1 MKHLHKDIDWTI
13 FEFLEGNLS
22 LDETAYVKQ
31 LIASDSVW
39 QKSYSTWKLS
49 YLEADLIE
57 HPNKNELY
65 KHKIKKNIGFKN
77 NIQWYIAASLFMALT
92 WYFGNRQFE
101 LKRIK
106 TASTEASSSIQ
117 NRQPVITY
125 DQENFGSQNSPD
137 APNLAAMTLDKK
149 RVLSSSHYGTPNP
162 NEKAI
167 ENYLIAL
174 NNPAKFTVDTTPR
187 IRAVDNAVIAPPP
200 SKEESTIYTAL
211 TSFFPTEN
219 KKEATLEW
227 TSVKVINTANESYH
241 SPSPAT
247 AVIEMYIDTH
257 YFQKNEPPRWQQIW
271 QHTKNGQFPAIKLAV
286 ESNPNSWIPNMNV
299 NFHYP

>member
-1 MKHLHKDIDWTI
+1 MKHLHNDIDWTI

-22 LDETAYVKQ
+22 VDETAYVKQ

-39 QKSYSTWKLS
+39 AKSYTNWKLS

-65 KHKIKKNIGFKN
+65 KNPIKKTVGFKN
-77 NIQWYIAASLFMALT
+77 NIQWYIAASLLIALT
-92 WYFGNRQFE
+92 WYIGDRQFE
-101 LKRIK
+101 IKRNK
-106 TASTEASSSIQ
+106 TASTKASTSIQ
-117 NRQPVITY
+117 NRQPVTTY
-125 DQENFGSQNSPD
+125 DQESFGSQNPPD
-137 APNLAAMTLDKK
+137 TPNLAAMTLDNK
-149 RVLSSSHYGTPNP
+149 RVLSSSHYGAPKP

-167 ENYLIAL
+167 ENYLTAL
-174 NNPAKFTVDTTPR
+174 NNPAKLSVDTTP
-187 IRAVDNAVIAPPP
+187 IIEGVNNAITTKIH

-219 KKEATLEW
+219 KKEVTIEW
-227 TSVKVINTANESYH
+227 SNVSVINTANESSH

-286 ESNPNSWIPNMNV
+286 ETNPNSWIPSMNV
-299 NFHYP
+299 NFQYP